1 MLRGV
6 AMKKFNS
13 LIAIVYSVTAILLI
27 LFLTAAVLL
36 MIWKYN
42 HTFTV
47 DKWNNEPSERYKIVS
62 DMLFKNKIIGMTEN
76 EIINFLGEET
86 ETHPQS
92 FKSPISVYS
101 DENTL
106 IYELGSKYI
115 DYELLIIKFDNG
127 IVIDY
132 DFGLT

>member
-1 MLRGV
+1 
-6 AMKKFNS
+6 MKKFKS
-13 LIAIVYSVTAILLI
+13 SKALVYSVTAILLI
-27 LFLTAAVLL
+27 LFLGVAALFMV
-36 MIWKYN
+36 WKYN

-47 DKWNNEPSERYKIVS
+47 DKWNDEPSERYKIVS
-62 DMLFKNKIIGMTEN
+62 DMLSKNEIIGMTEN
-76 EIINFLGEET
+76 EIISLLGEET

-92 FKSPISVYS
+92 FKSSMSVDS

-106 IYELGSKYI
+106 IYELGAKYI
-115 DYELLIIKFDNG
+115 DYEWLIIKLDNG

>member
-1 MLRGV
+1 
-6 AMKKFNS
+6 
-13 LIAIVYSVTAILLI
+13 
-27 LFLTAAVLL
+27 
-36 MIWKYN
+36 
-42 HTFTV
+42 
-47 DKWNNEPSERYKIVS
+47 
-62 DMLFKNKIIGMTEN
+62 MLFKNKIIGMTEN

-115 DYELLIIKFDNG
+115 DYEWLIIKLDNG

>member
-1 MLRGV
+1 MLDAV
-6 AMKKFNS
+6 DDFIMV
-13 LIAIVYSVTAILLI
+13 ITEDQV
-27 LFLTAAVLL
+27 AVLPHDL
-36 MIWKYN
+36 YDQVL
-42 HTFTV
+42 FT
-47 DKWNNEPSERYKIVS
+47 KISQLIQVFDFKIQDPLQTWLGQACDPAVS
-62 DMLFKNKIIGMTEN
+62 DMLSKNKIIGMTEN

-115 DYELLIIKFDNG
+115 DYEWLIIKLNNG

>member
-1 MLRGV
+1 
-6 AMKKFNS
+6 MKKFKS
-13 LIAIVYSVTAILLI
+13 SKALVYSVTAILLI
-27 LFLTAAVLL
+27 LFLGVAALL
-36 MIWKYN
+36 MVWKYN

-47 DKWNNEPSERYKIVS
+47 DKWNDEPSERYKIVS
-62 DMLFKNKIIGMTEN
+62 DMLSKNEIIGMTEN
-76 EIINFLGEET
+76 EIISLLGEET

-92 FKSPISVYS
+92 FKSSMSVDS

-106 IYELGSKYI
+106 IYELGAKYI
-115 DYELLIIKFDNG
+115 DYEWLIIKLDNG

>member
-47 DKWNNEPSERYKIVS
+47 DKWNNEPSERYKIVY

-115 DYELLIIKFDNG
+115 DYEWLITKLDNG

>member
-1 MLRGV
+1 
-6 AMKKFNS
+6 MKKFNS
-13 LIAIVYSVTAILLI
+13 SKAIVYFVTAILLVM
-27 LFLTAAVLL
+27 FLTVAVLI
-36 MIWKYN
+36 MIWKYS

-62 DMLFKNKIIGMTEN
+62 DMLSKNEIIGMTEN
-76 EIINFLGEET
+76 EIISLLGEET

-92 FKSPISVYS
+92 FKSSMSVDS

-106 IYELGSKYI
+106 IYELGAAYI
-115 DYELLIIKFDNG
+115 DYEWLIIKLDNG
-127 IVIDY
+127 IAIDY

>member
-47 DKWNNEPSERYKIVS
+47 VKWNNEPSERYKIVS

-115 DYELLIIKFDNG
+115 DYEWLIIKLDNG

>member
-47 DKWNNEPSERYKIVS
+47 DKWNNDIR
-62 DMLFKNKIIGMTEN
+62 LFPIC
-76 EIINFLGEET
+76 FLR
-86 ETHPQS
+86 
-92 FKSPISVYS
+92 
-101 DENTL
+101 
-106 IYELGSKYI
+106 
-115 DYELLIIKFDNG
+115 IK
-127 IVIDY
+127 
-132 DFGLT
+132 